1 MMGYIIAT
9 LLQEGL
15 LVQPQVISVNI
26 LHAATSGISLLSSIE
41 TDTSNG
47 LSR

>member
-9 LLQEGL
+9 LLQGGL

-26 LHAATSGISLLSSIE
+26 FHTATSGLSLLSSIE
-41 TDTSNG
+41 TDTSTG